1 MMHQS
6 ADAFQPSSPERD
18 EPQLAVVTG
27 GAGFIG
33 SHLIKRLLA
42 EGWRVI
48 SLDNYFTG
56 SEENHQP
63 GAEYRRGHT
72 KDIAKHIP
80 EIPHII
86 FHLGEY
92 ARVTPS
98 LEEPYLVWEHNLT
111 GSAAVLEW
119 ARTRSPAPFVVY
131 AASSTK
137 FAQGEEGRFLT
148 PYTFAKT
155 TVADL
160 VQAYQKWFNLSVAI
174 VYFYNVYGPGE
185 PADERGTL
193 IARLLAARRAGK
205 PLPLRKPGTQRR
217 HFTHVEDIVVGLL
230 TIAHQKAEGEFS
242 LGAPYDE
249 YSIEE
254 IARMIGGPIVWL
266 DPLPGD
272 RSSSHLD
279 ISAAQALGW
288 QPRQYLAD
296 YIAQELR
303 AMEQEAQLCVG
314 G

>member
-1 MMHQS
+1 MTRPS
-6 ADAFQPSSPERD
+6 ADASQPSSPERT

-56 SEENHQP
+56 SEENHHP

-72 KDIAKHIP
+72 KDIAQHIP
-80 EIPHII
+80 ETPDII

-92 ARVTPS
+92 ARVAPS
-98 LEEPYLVWEHNLT
+98 LEEPDRVWEYNLA

-119 ARTRSPAPFVVY
+119 ARTRPRVPFVVY

-137 FAQGEEGRFLT
+137 FARGEEGRFLT
-148 PYTFAKT
+148 PYAFAKAT
-155 TVADL
+155 IADL
-160 VQAYQKWFNLSVAI
+160 VLAYRKWFNLSAAL

-217 HFTHVEDIVVGLL
+217 HFTHVEDIVAGLL
-230 TIAHQKAEGEFS
+230 TIAYQKAEGAFS
-242 LGAPYDE
+242 LGSPHDE

-254 IARMIGGPIVWL
+254 VARMIGGPIEWL
-266 DPLPGD
+266 DPVPGD
-272 RSSSHLD
+272 RSASYLD

-288 QPRQYLAD
+288 QPRWRLPD
-296 YIAQELR
+296 YIKKELR
-303 AMEQEAQLCVG
+303 AMGQQQ
-314 G
+314 